1 MQPLQTTDSCG
12 NICQGTRLRDG
23 WIDDMQFYVLF
34 NNISVISGRWVD
46 DHEMLCAMEPRLR
59 LRIFRLERGSNL
71 EPLDQ

>member
-1 MQPLQTTDSCG
+1 
-12 NICQGTRLRDG
+12 
-23 WIDDMQFYVLF
+23 MQFYVLF